1 MTLKDFRIIS
11 GIKAKKIAEILG
23 ISRAQL
29 NNLEK
34 GIYRLSK
41 LKIEK
46 LCEVYSVKEED
57 ILQAWEE
64 SKDEQLRKRIK

>member
-34 GIYRLSK
+34 GVYRLSK
-41 LKIEK
+41 LKVEK

-64 SKDEQLRKRIK
+64 SKNEQLRKRIK